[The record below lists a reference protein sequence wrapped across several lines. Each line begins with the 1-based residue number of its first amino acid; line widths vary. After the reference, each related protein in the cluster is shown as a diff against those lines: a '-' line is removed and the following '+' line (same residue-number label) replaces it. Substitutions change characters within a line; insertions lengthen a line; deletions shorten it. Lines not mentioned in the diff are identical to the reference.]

1 MTDAAQL
8 IVAEQ
13 RLPAAQLESDLA
25 ALDLLL
31 HPDLT
36 FVGPDGR
43 LSDNAADL
51 HVHRSAPCAWMFSS
65 HKNLVA
71 RLADGVGVTVLTA
84 RLEGEYLGEPFAARM
99 RYTRC

>member
-43 LSDNAADL
+43 LSDKAADL
-51 HVHRSAPCAWMFSS
+51 HVHRVGTMRLDVLEPQEPC
-65 HKNLVA
+65 
-71 RLADGVGVTVLTA
+71 GPVG
-84 RLEGEYLGEPFAARM
+84 RRRRRHRPDRS
-99 RYTRC
+99 TRG